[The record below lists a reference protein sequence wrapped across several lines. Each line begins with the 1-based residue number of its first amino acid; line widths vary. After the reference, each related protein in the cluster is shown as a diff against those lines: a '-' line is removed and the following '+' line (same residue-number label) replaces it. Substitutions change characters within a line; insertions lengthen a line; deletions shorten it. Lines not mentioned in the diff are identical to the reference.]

1 MTDAPRRT
9 TAVVGLDGPAVVIS
23 ARACAWLDKY
33 ADLRQLRT
41 RYAALVDDEI
51 TQTLLHMGVLAA
63 DWHNRHGASPANG
76 TAVADTTR
84 QPPPLELTTQQ
95 AADLIGISPSGIRKA
110 INRGQLD
117 ATRSN
122 GRWTIS
128 RADAE
133 MYRTRPP
140 ARPGGS

>member
-1 MTDAPRRT
+1 MTDAPHRT
-9 TAVVGLDGPAVVIS
+9 SAVVGLDGPAVVIS
-23 ARACAWLDKY
+23 ARACAWLDRY
-33 ADLRQLRT
+33 ADLRHLRA

-51 TQTLLHMGVLAA
+51 TQTLVHMGVLAA
-63 DWHNRHGASPANG
+63 DWRNRHGASPAHG
-76 TAVADTTR
+76 TAIADNTG

-95 AADLIGISPSGIRKA
+95 AADLIGITPSGIRKA

-128 RADAE
+128 RGDAE

-140 ARPGGS
+140 AQHGGP